1 MKILTHAML
10 YLLPNRNGKIEN
22 QNVKRIKQNMQPK
35 IKPKD
40 TGVLVVTNFLTLSSS
55 ENKA

>member
-1 MKILTHAML
+1 ML
-10 YLLPNRNGKIEN
+10 CYIYYQIETAKIEN

>member
-55 ENKA
+55 KNKA

>member
-40 TGVLVVTNFLTLSSS
+40 TGVLVVTDFLTLSSS
-55 ENKA
+55 KNKA